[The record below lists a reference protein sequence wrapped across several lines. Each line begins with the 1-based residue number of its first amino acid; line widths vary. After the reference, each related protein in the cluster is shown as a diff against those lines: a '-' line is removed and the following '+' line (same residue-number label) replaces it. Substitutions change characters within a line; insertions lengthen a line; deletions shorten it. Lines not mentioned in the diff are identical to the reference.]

1 MNKMDNRNIDDNLRP
16 KNLDDYI
23 GQENVK
29 KQLKIFIEA
38 AKKRNKP
45 IDHILITGPAGLG
58 KTSLAYVIA
67 KELNKN
73 IIITSAPILDK
84 KGDIAGILSSL
95 NEGDILFI
103 DEIHRLNPSIEEILY
118 SALEDFCIDIVIGKK
133 TTAKTIRIN
142 LPRFTLIGATTK
154 VGMLTN
160 PLISRFGIILKMD
173 FYTNEELK
181 KIIKRSAKI
190 LGIDIT
196 EDGAIEI
203 AKVSRGTP
211 RIANRLLKR
220 IHDFCIVN
228 RKTIIDGKIAKEGLR
243 FLGINS
249 FGLEEIDIK
258 YLKLLVYDFNCKPV
272 GLNTIISALS
282 EDKYTVEE
290 VIEPYL
296 IRLGLIE
303 KTQRGRIPTEKAK
316 QILKNM

>member
-1 MNKMDNRNIDDNLRP
+1 MEYLKNLEDNLRP

-23 GQENVK
+23 GQEKIK

-45 IDHILITGPAGLG
+45 IDHILITGSAGLG
-58 KTSLAYVIA
+58 KTSLAQVIA
-67 KELNKN
+67 NELNKN

-133 TTAKTIRIN
+133 TTAKTIRLN
-142 LPRFTLIGATTK
+142 LPKFTLIGATTK

-173 FYTNEELK
+173 FYSDEELK
-181 KIIKRSAKI
+181 DIIKRSAKI
-190 LGIDIT
+190 LNIKIT
-196 EDGAIEI
+196 DEGALEI

-220 IHDFCIVN
+220 VYDFSLV
-228 RKTIIDGKIAKEGLR
+228 KGKDIIDKNIAKEGLK
-243 FLGINS
+243 FLGINEL
-249 FGLEEIDIK
+249 GLEEQDIK
-258 YLKLLVYDFNCKPV
+258 YLKVLIEDFNSKPV
-272 GLNTIISALS
+272 GLNTLVSALA
-282 EDKYTVEE
+282 EDKYTIEE
-290 VIEPYL
+290 LIEPFL

-303 KTQRGRIPTEKAK
+303 KTNRGRIATEKAK

>member
-1 MNKMDNRNIDDNLRP
+1 MENKIIEDNLRP
-16 KNLDDYI
+16 KSLEEYI

-38 AKKRNKP
+38 SKRRNKP
-45 IDHILITGPAGLG
+45 IDHILLTGSAGLG

-73 IIITSAPILDK
+73 IITTSAPILDK

-103 DEIHRLNPSIEEILY
+103 DEIHRLNSAIEEVLY
-118 SALEDFCIDIVIGKK
+118 SALEDFCIDIIVGKK

-142 LPRFTLIGATTK
+142 LPRFTLIGATTRL
-154 VGMLTN
+154 GMLTN

-173 FYTNEELK
+173 FYTINELK
-181 KIIKRSAKI
+181 EIIKRSANI
-190 LGIDIT
+190 LGIRIT
-196 EDGAIEI
+196 DEGAEEI

-220 IHDFCIVN
+220 VHDLCIVD
-228 RKTIIDGKIAKEGLR
+228 KKEIIDKNLSKKALE
-243 FLGINS
+243 FLGINGY
-249 FGLEEIDIK
+249 GLEETDIK
-258 YLKLLVYDFNCKPV
+258 YLKVLIEDFNCKPV
-272 GLNTIISALS
+272 GLNTLVSALS

-290 VIEPYL
+290 IIEPYL
-296 IRLGLIE
+296 IRIGLIE
-303 KTQRGRIPTEKAK
+303 KTPRGRIPTEKAK
-316 QILKNM
+316 KFLKNM